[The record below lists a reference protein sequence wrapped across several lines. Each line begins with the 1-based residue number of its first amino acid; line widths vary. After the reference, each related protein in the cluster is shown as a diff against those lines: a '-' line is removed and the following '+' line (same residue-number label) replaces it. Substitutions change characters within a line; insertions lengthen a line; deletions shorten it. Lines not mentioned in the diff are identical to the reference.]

1 MTVPHIFPAV
11 SERDL
16 GQAQGSDS
24 FWPLLWISEL
34 GKFQWSW
41 RNKGGLA
48 APAQAATT
56 CGHGNTAGALVF
68 LVFSLIIR
76 SNVVILSIS
85 NHSCKNTL
93 FSTMIRQS
101 GVLTRAALRQA
112 DLKKILCSQ
121 TTGSRQFLLKHVENL
136 PWHQQ
141 KQNQKKCPQF
151 SSALWG
157 LHSNYT
163 WIIEQAQ
170 IWRYLKHILSA

>member
-1 MTVPHIFPAV
+1 M

-16 GQAQGSDS
+16 GQAQGSAA
-24 FWPLLWISEL
+24 FWPLLWIFAL

-48 APAQAATT
+48 APAQAVTT
-56 CGHGNTAGALVF
+56 CGHGNMADALIF
-68 LVFSLIIR
+68 LMFSLIFW

-85 NHSCKNTL
+85 NHSCKNISL
-93 FSTMIRQS
+93 STMIKQS

-121 TTGSRQFLLKHVENL
+121 TIGSRQFLLKHVENL
-136 PWHQQ
+136 PWYQQ
-141 KQNQKKCPQF
+141 KQNQKRYPQ
-151 SSALWG
+151 SPSALWV

-170 IWRYLKHILSA
+170 ICCYLKHILSA